1 MRRALILGILLGLFI
16 SFVDSYSYA
25 ISGFTTAEISV
36 IIVPLLLLI
45 LSQAFRLRLSKEE
58 LVIAS
63 ATAIGIDITTTLTA
77 GMYITYGFLAYSA
90 RQLREFGL
98 LVIVPPQLFSSQS
111 QYQGFIDFNAMPTYI
126 ALTLV
131 SIGGAFLAY
140 ALRMHY
146 IERERLLYPLGI
158 AAAMIIKSIRKIKL
172 SYVVALLIGFLSQ
185 FATLKFSTIVD
196 LTPLISSMVPGS
208 VLALSLSPLMIALF
222 MLLPLG
228 SLKLIS
234 IGSLATYVLLLPFTI
249 ALLNLPVVPMMSYE
263 DALFAYSNVVASII
277 IGVIV
282 ILSAYYVLIYR
293 KVFRQSFLIL
303 LRLAPERTAFFVGIA
318 LVSLIV
324 PIAFAIATQ
333 MPSLILMV
341 FVILVVLALHILLV
355 LVNLRAVG
363 ETGIG
368 SQTVLPLV
376 TLSMYLARIRDV
388 GLYAALDPFT
398 GIPMPQV
405 VSGTAMNVIRFSRL
419 NGVRSSRALLAFIIG
434 MLLGSPTTY
443 IYGNVLVAVYGF
455 DSPQMPLYRWIP
467 TVVWMA
473 IIYSGSREALY
484 AQALLI
490 GMILG
495 LVLAVL
501 NTRKGIAIFPIVI
514 GATLPPDIGLTAL
527 IIYIIKNTLVRMG
540 VEVHERALLLSILA
554 LLGCGLAVL
563 VYTLIPGVW

>member
-1 MRRALILGILLGLFI
+1 MLGILLGLFI

-25 ISGFTTAEISV
+25 VSGFTTAEISV

-45 LSQAFRLRLSKEE
+45 ISQAFKLGLSKEE

-90 RQLREFGL
+90 KQLKEFGL
-98 LVIVPPQLFSSQS
+98 LVVVPSQLFSLLNQHR
-111 QYQGFIDFNAMPTYI
+111 GFVDYCAMPTYI

-158 AAAMIIKSIRKIKL
+158 AAAMIIKSIRKIKP
-172 SYVVALLIGFLSQ
+172 SYVVALLIGFLAQIAS
-185 FATLKFSTIVD
+185 LKFSTMVD
-196 LTPLISSMVPGS
+196 LTPLTSSIVPGS

-234 IGSLATYVLLLPFTI
+234 IGSLTTYVLLLPFTI
-249 ALLNLPVVPMMSYE
+249 ALLNLPVTPMMSYE
-263 DALFAYSNVVASII
+263 DALFAYSNVIASIV

-282 ILSAYYVLIYR
+282 VLSAYYVLIYR

-303 LRLAPERTAFFVGIA
+303 LHLAPERTAFLVGIA

-324 PIAFAIATQ
+324 PIALAIATQ
-333 MPSLILMV
+333 MPPLILMV
-341 FVILVVLALHILLV
+341 FVILTVLALHILLI

-368 SQTVLPLV
+368 SQAVLPLV
-376 TLSMYLARIRDV
+376 TFSMYLARIRDV

-405 VSGTAMNVIRFSRL
+405 VGGTAMNVIRFSRL
-419 NGVRSSRALLAFIIG
+419 NGVRASRALLAFVIG
-434 MLLGSPTTY
+434 MLLGSFATY
-443 IYGNVLVAVYGF
+443 IYGNILVAVYGF

-473 IIYSGSREALY
+473 VIYSGSREALY
-484 AQALLI
+484 VQALLI
-490 GMILG
+490 GVILG
-495 LVLAVL
+495 FVLAIL
-501 NTRKGIAIFPIVI
+501 NSRKGVAVFPIVI

-527 IIYIIKNTLVRMG
+527 VVYVIKSTLIRMG

-563 VYTLIPGVW
+563 VYTLILGV